1 MNTENQEIV
10 EKQALSFAAIN
21 PYVATNIVSSKEE
34 EIKGREFITWG
45 TQNKYPQYLWN
56 LTQDVTLL
64 RTIING
70 LANYVVGENI
80 IVNYTPWAISVN
92 KNGDTIEDIIRNIAL
107 DYGRYGGFAI
117 NVLRNKMGGV
127 AEIYYLDFKNLRSDK
142 KNEFFFYSEDW
153 DKSYGRVRYNTY
165 PKFRT
170 NGKEGSSIFYYKN
183 SYNTVYPMALYA
195 GDGCL
200 AAETERGI
208 NEFHLNSIKNGFSSN
223 VIINFNN
230 GRPTEEMQ
238 EEIEKNLNEKFGGFT
253 NAGRMMVAF
262 NDNKDNAVTIQKID
276 AADFGERYQALS
288 KNCKQELYSA
298 FQSHPVLFGLPT
310 EDTGFNSQ
318 DFSEAFKVFNKTV
331 ILPIQKIVK
340 SSFEKILGQKEA
352 ITIEPFSIDWTEDE
366 NNELVK

>member
-1 MNTENQEIV
+1 MEKEEIKN
-10 EKQALSFAAIN
+10 EQQGLSFAAIN
-21 PYVATNIVSSKEE
+21 PFIVTNIVSAKEE
-34 EIKGREFITWG
+34 EIKGRDYIAWG
-45 TQNKYPQYLWN
+45 SQNQYPNYIWQ

-70 LANYVVGENI
+70 MSNYVVGENI
-80 IVNYTPWAISVN
+80 IINHIPWRDAVN
-92 KNGDTIEDIIRNIAL
+92 KNGDTVEDIVRNIAL
-107 DYGRYGGFAI
+107 DYGRYGGFAL
-117 NVLRNKMGGV
+117 NVIRNKMGGI
-127 AEIYYLDFKNLRSDK
+127 AEIYYLDFKNIRSDK

-153 DKSYGRVRYNTY
+153 YKSYGRVKYNTY

-170 NGKEGSSIFYYKN
+170 NGKEYSSIYYFKN
-183 SYNTVYPMALYA
+183 SYNTVYPLALFA

-238 EEIEKNLNEKFGGFT
+238 EEIEKNLNEKFGGFS
-253 NAGRMMVAF
+253 NAGRMLVAF

-288 KNCKQELYSA
+288 KNCKQEIYSA
-298 FQSHPVLFGLPT
+298 FQAHPVLFGLPT
-310 EDTGFNSQ
+310 EGTGFSDQ
-318 DFSEAFKVFNKTV
+318 DFNEAFKVFNKTV
-331 ILPIQKIVK
+331 ILPIQKVIK
-340 SSFEKILGQKEA
+340 SAFEKILGEKE
-352 ITIEPFSIDWTEDE
+352 IISIEPFNIDWSEDGKTEI
-366 NNELVK
+366 VK